1 MDTYEEMIRDK
12 INRITEENEISEL
25 ISLLDKSA
33 EYDRWDYIIKNL
45 DVEIIDKYLF
55 DYLYKNNI
63 CLETLAHMKLNDKH
77 LKKLSADYEEAF
89 ITLAIRYF
97 VSDYYSVSELINL
110 LKECK
115 QESVFENLY
124 SLSDGLTEK
133 ITAVN
138 YVISESKYL
147 SDDFKAYS
155 DKLYYSKVLMFSND
169 KNMLIHAFEENEPEY
184 MLSLSKNI
192 NTPEYLL
199 NKLTGISKIK
209 YASKIRNNS
218 RETLI
223 NIKKYKQT

>member
-33 EYDRWDYIIKNL
+33 EYDSWDYIIKNL
-45 DVEIIDKYLF
+45 DAEFIDEYLF

-97 VSDYYSVSELINL
+97 VSDDYSVSELINL